1 MSYYLSKNTYLS
13 FEETVNKIRHELYK
27 AGLTILSEINMKDVM
42 GRELGI
48 NFRPYKIIGVCS
60 SLSAYRAISRDKSIG
75 TILPSNI
82 VVQQKKEGVT
92 ISTEGPLMKMRFGSN
107 KNIAGIVNRLQTK
120 IKNVVE
126 KI

>member
-13 FEETVNKIRHELYK
+13 FDETVNKIKHELYK

-60 SLSAYRAISRDKSIG
+60 SISAYRAIMRDKSVG
-75 TILPSNI
+75 TVLPSNI
-82 VVQQKKEGVT
+82 VVQQKNGSVT
-92 ISTEGPLMKMRFGSN
+92 VATEDPLLKMKFTSN
-107 KNIAGIVNRLQTK
+107 NRIAAIANRVQLK